1 MRKTCA
7 ASSTVSTAGSRSTTW
22 PPPHHQPT
30 AGPEQTVWGRA
41 NYTYATRSSTGRLI
55 GMLHNRPLCAR
66 MDRYGP
72 QETTRTRARLLG
84 AHPQPGLA
92 FNLARARER
101 QGWTLNEAAE
111 RLEPYLRRRWSKA
124 NLSAAERS
132 IAGERIRNFDADEI
146 VAFARCFEL
155 PIAFFF
161 MPPPPGPVNSPCAS
175 PPPTPS
181 SSASRSAPSSTSST
195 ATPYRW
201 APSPKRMKDFLDRA
215 GEDRLTY
222 AQQQIAWAVKDR
234 INAIAY
240 TTFGDLA
247 DLQATLLDAARRLR
261 DLETK
266 AKRQAKKDLGVEEP
280 KGEPEDT

>member
-1 MRKTCA
+1 MARKK
-7 ASSTVSTAGSRSTTW
+7 
-22 PPPHHQPT
+22 QPE
-30 AGPEQTVWGRA
+30 PEPDYWGLTP
-41 NYTYATRSSTGRLI
+41 NQVI
-55 GMLHNRPLCAR
+55 
-66 MDRYGP
+66 
-72 QETTRTRARLLG
+72 
-84 AHPQPGLA
+84 A

-111 RLEPYLRRRWSKA
+111 RLEPYVGSRWSKA

-161 MPPPPGPVNSPCAS
+161 MPPPPWAGELAMRLT
-175 PPPTPS
+175 TPD
-181 SSASRSAPSSTSST
+181 AQQLGIEVGTLIDLIYGDPIQMGALTE
-195 ATPYRW
+195 
-201 APSPKRMKDFLDRA
+201 RMKDFLDRA
-215 GEDRLTY
+215 GEERLTY

-280 KGEPEDT
+280 KGEPEGT

>member
-1 MRKTCA
+1 MARKK
-7 ASSTVSTAGSRSTTW
+7 
-22 PPPHHQPT
+22 QPE
-30 AGPEQTVWGRA
+30 PEPDYWGLTP
-41 NYTYATRSSTGRLI
+41 NQVI
-55 GMLHNRPLCAR
+55 
-66 MDRYGP
+66 
-72 QETTRTRARLLG
+72 
-84 AHPQPGLA
+84 A

-111 RLEPYLRRRWSKA
+111 RLEPYVGSRWSKA

-161 MPPPPGPVNSPCAS
+161 MPPPPWAGELAMRLTTPDAEQLGIEIGTLIDLIYGDPIQAS
-175 PPPTPS
+175 ALTE
-181 SSASRSAPSSTSST
+181 
-195 ATPYRW
+195 
-201 APSPKRMKDFLDRA
+201 RMKDFLDRA
-215 GEDRLTY
+215 GEERLTY

-280 KGEPEDT
+280 KGETEAT

>member
-1 MRKTCA
+1 MARKK
-7 ASSTVSTAGSRSTTW
+7 
-22 PPPHHQPT
+22 QPE
-30 AGPEQTVWGRA
+30 PEPDYWGLTP
-41 NYTYATRSSTGRLI
+41 NQVI
-55 GMLHNRPLCAR
+55 
-66 MDRYGP
+66 
-72 QETTRTRARLLG
+72 
-84 AHPQPGLA
+84 A

-111 RLEPYLRRRWSKA
+111 RLEPYVGSRWSKA

-161 MPPPPGPVNSPCAS
+161 LPPPPWAGELAMRLT
-175 PPPTPS
+175 TPD
-181 SSASRSAPSSTSST
+181 AEQLGIEIGTLIDLIYGDPIQAGALTE
-195 ATPYRW
+195 
-201 APSPKRMKDFLDRA
+201 RMKDFLDRA
-215 GEDRLTY
+215 GEERLTY

-240 TTFGDLA
+240 TAFGDLA

-280 KGEPEDT
+280 KGEPEGT

>member
-1 MRKTCA
+1 MARKK
-7 ASSTVSTAGSRSTTW
+7 
-22 PPPHHQPT
+22 QPE
-30 AGPEQTVWGRA
+30 PEPDYWGLTP
-41 NYTYATRSSTGRLI
+41 NQVI
-55 GMLHNRPLCAR
+55 
-66 MDRYGP
+66 
-72 QETTRTRARLLG
+72 
-84 AHPQPGLA
+84 A

-111 RLEPYLRRRWSKA
+111 RLEPYLGSRWSKA

-161 MPPPPGPVNSPCAS
+161 MPPPPWAGELAMRLT
-175 PPPTPS
+175 TPD
-181 SSASRSAPSSTSST
+181 AEQLGIEIGTLIDLIYGDPFQMGALTE
-195 ATPYRW
+195 
-201 APSPKRMKDFLDRA
+201 RMKDFLDRA

-280 KGEPEDT
+280 KGEPEGT

>member
-1 MRKTCA
+1 MARKK
-7 ASSTVSTAGSRSTTW
+7 
-22 PPPHHQPT
+22 QPEP
-30 AGPEQTVWGRA
+30 APDYWGLTP
-41 NYTYATRSSTGRLI
+41 NQVI
-55 GMLHNRPLCAR
+55 
-66 MDRYGP
+66 
-72 QETTRTRARLLG
+72 
-84 AHPQPGLA
+84 A

-111 RLEPYLRRRWSKA
+111 RLEPYIGARWSKA

-161 MPPPPGPVNSPCAS
+161 MPPPPWAGELAMRLT
-175 PPPTPS
+175 TPD
-181 SSASRSAPSSTSST
+181 AEQLGIEIGTLIDLIYGDPIQMGALTE
-195 ATPYRW
+195 
-201 APSPKRMKDFLDRA
+201 RMKDFLDRA

-280 KGEPEDT
+280 KGEPEGT